1 MFYKLKSTG
10 NFSSKEST
18 AANEMN
24 FGEKRF
30 EFLRH
35 DDVETTTS
43 CHWLLCVL
51 EVLGTN
57 FQTRIKLQN
66 ITSCFSWWA
75 RYPWDSSSSSWT
87 LECEKYMEKKK
98 LHEILRL
105 SSHVLI
111 ISSSFLVVFR
121 CRKKLVNEKIRIN
134 SRQLDEIQTNA
145 Q

>member
-24 FGEKRF
+24 FDEKRF

-35 DDVETTTS
+35 DDVETTTI

-87 LECEKYMEKKK
+87 LECEKYMEKKNCTK
-98 LHEILRL
+98 FLVFSLTFS
-105 SSHVLI
+105 SSHRH
-111 ISSSFLVVFR
+111 SSSFFDVE
-121 CRKKLVNEKIRIN
+121 KLVNEQIRIN